1 MIWLTTYRTHISIAI
16 LVILYAVGLV
26 GLGTANR
33 AWFLA
38 ATPLTLL
45 ISASLLVWNHRDW
58 NLAAGCMMAAC
69 MVLGFLV
76 EVLGVKTGVIFG
88 NYAYGLTLGMKLW
101 DVPVVIALNWLLLV
115 YATGTLAA
123 RLRVPKLAQ
132 AALAAL
138 AMTVLDV
145 LIEPVAMRLD
155 FWQWQGDTVPLLNYI
170 GWLGVSFILQSLFQ
184 FLPFQKGNS
193 IAGVVL
199 GLQFV
204 FFGILNFMH

>member
-1 MIWLTTYRTHISIAI
+1 MTLLTTYRPHISIAI
-16 LVILYAVGLV
+16 LVILYSVGLV
-26 GLGTANR
+26 GLGTASR

-38 ATPLTLL
+38 ATPLTLV

-58 NLAAGCMMAAC
+58 NLAAICVMAAC
-69 MVLGFLV
+69 ILMGFLV

-88 NYAYGLTLGMKLW
+88 TYAYGQTLGLKLW
-101 DVPVVIALNWLLLV
+101 DVPVVIGLNWLLLV

-132 AALAAL
+132 AGLAAL
-138 AMTVLDV
+138 AMTVLDI

-155 FWQWQGDTVPLLNYI
+155 FWQWQGDNVPLLNYF

-184 FLPFQKGNS
+184 FLRFQKGNS
-193 IAGVVL
+193 VAGVVL

-204 FFGILNFMH
+204 FFGILNLMH